1 MKRTWIVLWFA
12 CLLGGC
18 GGGTLGLRKPAPAP
32 ESQLPP
38 RNVVV
43 HLHAATR
50 LNVDARGQSL
60 ALLVRIY
67 KLRQRGAFEQAPY
80 AAFLSPQAEREALG
94 ADLVDVRDVT
104 LVPGQ
109 HLDVSDRL
117 ARDTPWFGVVAL
129 FHAPAEH
136 GWRAVFS
143 AADVEQAG
151 VTVGLHACALTAGT
165 GAAPAGDGVK
175 PLSLVHCQ

>member
-1 MKRTWIVLWFA
+1 MTATEQATELAQVAARAASDKLATDIVL
-12 CLLGGC
+12 
-18 GGGTLGLRKPAPAP
+18 
-32 ESQLPP
+32 
-38 RNVVV
+38 
-43 HLHAATR
+43 
-50 LNVDARGQSL
+50 
-60 ALLVRIY
+60 I
-67 KLRQRGAFEQAPY
+67 
-80 AAFLSPQAEREALG
+80 
-94 ADLVDVRDVT
+94 
-104 LVPGQ
+104 
-109 HLDVSDRL
+109 DVSDRL